1 MKVVL
6 AGGSGHVGQA
16 LVRRWL
22 YRHDLTILSRQ
33 FRPGVRTVE
42 WDGRTLGEW
51 AAEID
56 GADVVVN
63 LAGRS
68 VNCRYT
74 EENLK
79 LMLDSRVDSTRVIG
93 EAIAAAKSPP
103 RVWLQASTATIYAH
117 TYDQANDERTGVIG
131 GDESG
136 VPDYWKR
143 SVDIAL
149 AWEKA
154 LDDAPTPNTRKVA
167 LRSAMTMSPIPDSV
181 FGVLASLAR
190 KGVGGR
196 LGDGRQFVSWV
207 HELDFARALEFLLE
221 SDLEGPVNIAS
232 PNPLPQAEFARA
244 LRAALGVG
252 FAPSVPKWALE
263 VGAKFMATDTELILK
278 SRRVIPT
285 RLLEAG
291 FEFKHPDWAEAAKDL
306 VQEMRKLT
314 KAA

>member
-42 WDGRTLGEW
+42 WDGRSLGEW

-93 EAIAAAKSPP
+93 EAIVAAKSPP

-221 SDLEGPVNIAS
+221 SDLEGPINIAS
-232 PNPLPQAEFARA
+232 PNPLTQAEFARA

-252 FAPSVPKWALE
+252 FAPPVPRWALE

>member
-1 MKVVL
+1 M
-6 AGGSGHVGQA
+6 GQA

-42 WDGRTLGEW
+42 WDGRSLGEW

-63 LAGRS
+63 IAGRS

-117 TYDQANDERTGVIG
+117 TYGEPNDERTGVIG
-131 GDESG
+131 GDEAG
-136 VPDYWKR
+136 VPGYWKR

-221 SDLEGPVNIAS
+221 SDLEGPINIAS
-232 PNPLPQAEFARA
+232 PNPLTQAEFARA

>member
-1 MKVVL
+1 M
-6 AGGSGHVGQA
+6 GQA

-51 AAEID
+51 AKEID

-74 EENLK
+74 EANLK
-79 LMLDSRVDSTRVIG
+79 EMMDSRVDSTRVIG

-103 RVWLQASTATIYAH
+103 SVWLQASTATIYSH
-117 TYDQANDERTGVIG
+117 RYDAANDERTGIIG
-131 GDESG
+131 GQESDA
-136 VPDYWKR
+136 PTYWKR

-149 AWEKA
+149 AWEKTLNEA
-154 LDDAPTPNTRKVA
+154 GTPNTRKVA

-181 FGVLASLAR
+181 FGVLARLAR

-196 LGDGRQFVSWV
+196 LGDGRQYVSWV
-207 HELDFARALEFLLE
+207 HELDFARALEFLLD
-221 SDLEGPVNIAS
+221 SDLEGPVNIAA
-232 PNPLPQAEFARA
+232 PNPLPQADFARQ
-244 LRAALGVG
+244 LREALGVH
-252 FAPSVPKWALE
+252 FAPSAPRWALE
-263 VGAKFMATDTELILK
+263 IGAKFMSTDTELILK

-291 FEFKHPDWAEAAKDL
+291 FEFKHPQWAEAARDL
-306 VQEMRKLT
+306 VQEMRKLA